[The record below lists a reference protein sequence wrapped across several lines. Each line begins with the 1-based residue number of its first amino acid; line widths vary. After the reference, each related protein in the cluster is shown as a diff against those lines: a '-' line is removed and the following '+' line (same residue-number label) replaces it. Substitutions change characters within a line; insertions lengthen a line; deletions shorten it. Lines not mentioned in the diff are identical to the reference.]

1 MANQRRSKQLINVLD
16 VHETKDMLTIATD
29 FYKDLFKAESRPDI
43 RIREDFFSDEEKVS
57 QVENDLLSAPFTVD
71 EIKEA
76 VYGSYSDGALG
87 PDGLP
92 FYFYQKYWDIIRHDL
107 VELFNGWF

>member
-71 EIKEA
+71 EIDPNGHRF
-76 VYGSYSDGALG
+76 Y
-87 PDGLP
+87 P
-92 FYFYQKYWDIIRHDL
+92 FFCLFRL
-107 VELFNGWF
+107 VSRQADTA